1 LSERVRPFALPE
13 LEHRPPPP
21 REPAVSAD
29 SAGDA
34 LREGQ
39 RIARAIVARATAHAR
54 ELQAAAEERG
64 TETGM
69 RAALDRE
76 GPALRNVA
84 AALADAVT
92 RVEGARRDLVRRME
106 ATVPDLVVG
115 IAERVLGR
123 ELTVDPARLVDVIRD
138 AIPAVLPASSIRLRL
153 HPEDLATIERHRSRL
168 DEVVGGAG
176 LAVEASLEVGRGGCV
191 IDTESLILP
200 AGIPQQLDRALALLK
215 ADA

>member
-1 LSERVRPFALPE
+1 MSERVRPFALPE
-13 LEHRPPPP
+13 LEHRPQPP

-64 TETGM
+64 LEAGM

-106 ATVPDLVVG
+106 ASVPDLVVG

-123 ELTVDPARLVDVIRD
+123 ELSVDATRLVDVIRD
-138 AIPAVLPASSIRLRL
+138 AIPAVLPAASIRLRL
-153 HPEDLATIERHRSRL
+153 HPEDLATIERHRARL
-168 DEVVGGAG
+168 DEVVGSAG
-176 LAVEASLEVGRGGCV
+176 LALEASLEVGRGGCV